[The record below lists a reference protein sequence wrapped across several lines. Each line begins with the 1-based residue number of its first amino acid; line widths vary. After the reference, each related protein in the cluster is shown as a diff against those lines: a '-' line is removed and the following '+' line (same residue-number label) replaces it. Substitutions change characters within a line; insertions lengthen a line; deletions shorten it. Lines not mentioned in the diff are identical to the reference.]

1 MSGYSFKVEG
11 SEGTGASGWMSA
23 DRVFTTPEFQKR
35 YGSVRISLM
44 THKCTLVPEH
54 FFSPADARSIL
65 SEVVALKENDH
76 VDYVRTGQSGAVL
89 VYSGSIGETL
99 SKVIAQNVLTEDGYQ
114 ARILPELYYLLEA
127 VDSVQEY
134 NKIIA
139 SYADGYLHLV
149 IAQGRSLML
158 ANIFKAPD
166 FTTAEYFIFNA
177 MKKLQLNPEVSTICF
192 RTPISPEDEISLY
205 RYFKAVERI

>member
-11 SEGTGASGWMSA
+11 PEGTGASGWMSA

-99 SKVIAQNVLTEDGYQ
+99 SKVIAQNVLTEDGY
-114 ARILPELYYLLEA
+114 
-127 VDSVQEY
+127 
-134 NKIIA
+134 
-139 SYADGYLHLV
+139 LHLV

-192 RTPISPEDEISLY
+192 RTPISPEEEISLY